1 MAKQPIEEVNQE
13 VDLEV
18 GAVKI
23 VEQRCSNWKEVWKKL
38 RKYMEDGGWGAK
50 QKEKLQREESPK

>member
-23 VEQRCSNWKEVWKKL
+23 VEQRCNNWKEAWKKL
-38 RKYMEDGGWGAK
+38 RKYMEDGGAK

>member
-1 MAKQPIEEVNQE
+1 MTKQPIEEVNQE

-23 VEQRCSNWKEVWKKL
+23 VEQQCNNWNEAWKKL
-38 RKYMEDGGWGAK
+38 RKYMEDGGGAK